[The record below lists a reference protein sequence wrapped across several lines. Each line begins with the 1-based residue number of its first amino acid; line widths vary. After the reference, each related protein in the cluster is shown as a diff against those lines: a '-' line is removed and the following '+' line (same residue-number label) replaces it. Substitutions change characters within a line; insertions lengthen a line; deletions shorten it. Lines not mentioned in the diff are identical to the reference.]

1 MTMLVTAGGRITCLQ
16 CNAKS
21 KRTGNQCGAA
31 AMRGKTK
38 CAVHGGKSTGPRTA
52 EGRKRCAEA
61 RTTNG
66 WETRKIR
73 EERSEGLARIAALEA
88 LGRSIGMF
96 TGPRLLGRPP
106 KQR

>member
-1 MTMLVTAGGRITCLQ
+1 MKNAASLVVKKFIKCL
-16 CNAKS
+16 
-21 KRTGNQCGAA
+21 RAA
-31 AMRGKTK
+31 AGSPAGILVR
-38 CAVHGGKSTGPRTA
+38 A
-52 EGRKRCAEA
+52 RCAEA

-73 EERSEGLARIAALEA
+73 EERSAGLARIAALEA